1 MGIEIDAAPITGGM
15 FTARESLAVAEGL
28 TVEALA
34 ESVPLDRLDL
44 LAQVEGHIDA
54 AIRGTVAEARER
66 GASWQQIA
74 NALGLSSKQAAQ
86 QRYRSRDA

>member
-1 MGIEIDAAPITGGM
+1 MGIEINTAPITGGM
-15 FTARESLAVAEGL
+15 FTAAESLAVAEGL

-54 AIRGTVAEARER
+54 TIRGTVAEARAG

-86 QRYRSRDA
+86 QRYGE